1 MREFFGRLK
10 RGLTKTKQRFGTEL
24 QETLNQGVP
33 LDDELFEEIETIL
46 ISADCGVEVAE
57 ELSVKV
63 RERCEREGVSKSTDV
78 LERIKA
84 EMVEFLVANRA
95 APVDNTT
102 PPDVVLF
109 VGVNGVG
116 KTTSIGKIGSHY
128 HEAGETVVFA
138 AADTFRAAAGEQL
151 EIWAERV
158 GARIVRSTHGGDPA
172 AVAFDAVKAAHS
184 RGTQHV
190 LIDTAGR
197 LQSKSNLMAE
207 LSKIGRSVNKAIGDH
222 GGHLRCLL
230 VMDATTGQNGLLQA
244 MEFTKAINVNGI
256 VLTKLD
262 GTAKGGIVLAI
273 AHQLQIPVEWIGV
286 GETAADLQS
295 FEPAEFVQALFE

>member
-1 MREFFGRLK
+1 MREFFNRLK
-10 RGLTKTKQRFGTEL
+10 RGLTKTKQRFGAEL
-24 QETLNQGVP
+24 QETLSQGAP

-57 ELSVKV
+57 VLSARV
-63 RERCEREGVSKSTDV
+63 RDRCEREGVSKSADV
-78 LERIKA
+78 LDRIKA
-84 EMVEFLVANRA
+84 EMVDFLVANRGGQA
-95 APVDNTT
+95 EMAS
-102 PPDVVLF
+102 PPEVILF

-128 HEAGETVVFA
+128 AEAGESVLFA

-151 EIWAERV
+151 EIWAERA
-158 GARIVRSTHGGDPA
+158 GAKIVRSASGGDPA
-172 AVAFDAVKAAHS
+172 AVAFDAVKAAQA

-197 LQSKSNLMAE
+197 LHSKSNLMAE
-207 LSKIGRSVNKAIGDH
+207 LSKIGRSVNKAIGDG
-222 GGHLRCLL
+222 GGHMRCLL

-244 MEFTKAINVNGI
+244 MEFTKAITVNGI

-295 FEPAEFVQALFE
+295 FDPVEFVQALFD